1 MSEPALILSTLSAS
15 RPKQACNMR
24 DHPAQTL
31 ETLSQ
36 IFLHSHLLWWRSR
49 TVLTITQTNRKYLR
63 RARALSQHLHTFVH
77 LVLVQ
82 LESSNAASQ
91 GCSTPSTEAA
101 NQTECQWHSRW
112 ITAATR
118 WQFIYIFNFIL
129 TMARSNTRRKMRQGS
144 LWLLS
149 WLIYF
154 DSCALTSGISRCS
167 CK

>member
-31 ETLSQ
+31 QTLSQ

-118 WQFIYIFNFIL
+118 WQFIYIFNFF
-129 TMARSNTRRKMRQGS
+129 SNDGTIQ
-144 LWLLS
+144 
-149 WLIYF
+149 YEAE
-154 DSCALTSGISRCS
+154 DETGISLTAILANLLRQLCVDIRN
-167 CK
+167 